1 MTDAP
6 RLPETKA
13 AALIADIERQVGTEV
28 DALIESA
35 EQEAARLIAQAFR
48 LARTRAAE
56 AISALR
62 RDGARRL
69 AEVEAQIETQERIA
83 GQALA
88 AKALDKALPLLAKA
102 LDERWQDEAA
112 RDAWSIATARYAR
125 ERLRG
130 GTARVEHPPLW
141 DAATQSRF
149 LAALDAKLDAPDFM
163 LDADPERRPADQ
175 DRGRACRR
183 DAGRPHVRCHDGA
196 RDAACRNQRGP
207 KHHFSRSAG
216 RPAVSEAEISWIGGP
231 VLHARV
237 RGPFV
242 IGEALEVGPARLP
255 GEVIRL
261 KGEELVAQVYEDTT
275 GLRPGIRVAG
285 TGRPLSV
292 PLGPGL
298 LGHIFDGL
306 LRPLESHR
314 AAGAAEFGFHPL
326 VAAGETLAAGAAFAT
341 ILGPGPRQSVLLPPD
356 VGGTLE
362 RIVPEGIYPIAASL
376 CTIRTAAGQDHDI
389 GFVQHWPV
397 RRPRP
402 VAERLPLDQ
411 PMITGQ
417 RILDV
422 LFPIARGGRA
432 VLPGGFGTGK
442 TILQETLAKW
452 CDADVIVYV
461 GCGERGNEM
470 AEVLHEFPS
479 LTDPRTGRPL
489 MERTIIIA
497 NTSDKPVAAR
507 EASIYTAASVGE
519 YFRDQGLHVALMAD
533 STSRWAEALREV
545 SGRLGE
551 LPGEAGYPA
560 YLGSRLAE
568 FYERAARVTTL
579 AGTQASLT
587 IIGAV
592 SPSAGDFS
600 EPVTTHTKRYARC
613 FWGLDRE
620 RAQARFYPAI
630 NPLLSYSEEASRFC
644 ILVGRTRQSRLVHSA
659 RPIADPARSPGQS
672 RAYGPHRRQGCP
684 AAAAAAHPDLRRPR
698 QRSLPAPVGLL
709 ARRSLLLARTP
720 DSHAEPHSA
729 LHRSRGWCARGRGEP
744 ASDHGTRRSCDGCSA
759 WARTSAKAH
768 LAVLPSSA
776 RRSTATWPR

>member
-1 MTDAP
+1 
-6 RLPETKA
+6 
-13 AALIADIERQVGTEV
+13 
-28 DALIESA
+28 
-35 EQEAARLIAQAFR
+35 
-48 LARTRAAE
+48 
-56 AISALR
+56 
-62 RDGARRL
+62 
-69 AEVEAQIETQERIA
+69 
-83 GQALA
+83 
-88 AKALDKALPLLAKA
+88 
-102 LDERWQDEAA
+102 
-112 RDAWSIATARYAR
+112 
-125 ERLRG
+125 
-130 GTARVEHPPLW
+130 
-141 DAATQSRF
+141 
-149 LAALDAKLDAPDFM
+149 
-163 LDADPERRPADQ
+163 
-175 DRGRACRR
+175 
-183 DAGRPHVRCHDGA
+183 
-196 RDAACRNQRGP
+196 
-207 KHHFSRSAG
+207 
-216 RPAVSEAEISWIGGP
+216 VSEAEISWIGGP
-231 VLHARV
+231 VLHARID
-237 RGPFV
+237 GPFV

-261 KGEELVAQVYEDTT
+261 KGDELVAQVYEDTT

-314 AAGAAEFGFHPL
+314 AGAAEFGIHPL
-326 VAAGETLAAGAAFAT
+326 VAAGETLAAGAAVAT

-356 VGGTLE
+356 VGGTVE
-362 RIVPEGIYPIAASL
+362 RIAPEGTYPVAANL
-376 CTIRTAAGQDHDI
+376 CTVRTAAGRVHDI

-417 RILDV
+417 RILDM

-470 AEVLHEFPS
+470 AEVLHEFPR
-479 LTDPRTGRPL
+479 LADPRSGRPL

-620 RAQARFYPAI
+620 RAQARFYPAL
-630 NPLLSYSEEASRFC
+630 NPLLSYSEEASRFASWWAARGNPDWFAQRGRLL
-644 ILVGRTRQSRLVHSA
+644 ILLEAQANLERMARIVGKDALPPQQQLTLICAELVNEAFLRQSAFS
-659 RPIADPARSPGQS
+659 PIDRYCSPE
-672 RAYGPHRRQGCP
+672 RQILMLNLILRFIDLAQQALEAGASP
-684 AAAAAAHPDLRRPR
+684 QAITELTILRRL
-698 QRSLPAPVGLL
+698 QRMSEDIGESALGRFAELGAALDSDIAAL
-709 ARRSLLLARTP
+709 KERA
-720 DSHAEPHSA
+720 SHAA
-729 LHRSRGWCARGRGEP
+729 
-744 ASDHGTRRSCDGCSA
+744 
-759 WARTSAKAH
+759 
-768 LAVLPSSA
+768 
-776 RRSTATWPR
+776 